1 MDKLTLKQAK
11 PFFIFEMANNHMGNL
26 EHGLRI
32 IREVHA
38 VCKNNTLCMR
48 DNPP

>member
-32 IREVHA
+32 IRNIHEVS
-38 VCKNNTLCMR
+38 KNNILCMR
-48 DNPP
+48 ENSP